1 MVEIRLIGK
10 EGRRIVVFTKGLPC
24 WQRGFDHG
32 DVVGPEDEVEDLED
46 ARRDEDGIFGRLLD
60 ESGEDTKSHL
70 YVTARRAGAM
80 PQQSAFKHFNTSD
93 TITSIRSRPS
103 PPRGLEADAPA
114 RPGHDNVPNAHSPD
128 IAGRLL
134 LQKGANLLNLGP
146 PAGRVVEQIAQ
157 LAAVWLDVN
166 CSLGGS
172 RIALEHQDLMLRA
185 AFLLYGVHRASDR
198 AAVFFLFTLLHERAR
213 RDERGFERDRVMRG
227 GFVIC
232 FSQSLLTFD
241 GLQSRFEQ

>member
-1 MVEIRLIGK
+1 MAEISLIGE
-10 EGRRIVVFTKGLPC
+10 EGRWVVVFAKGLPC
-24 WQRGFDHG
+24 GQRGFDHG

-60 ESGEDTKSHL
+60 EGGEDTKSHL
-70 YVTARRAGAM
+70 YVTTRKAGAM

-93 TITSIRSRPS
+93 TITSIKSRPS

-114 RPGHDNVPNAHSPD
+114 RPGHGNVPNAHSPD

-198 AAVFFLFTLLHERAR
+198 AAIFFLFHSAPRRAR
-213 RDERGFERDRVMRG
+213 RDEREFERDRVCEADML
-227 GFVIC
+227 FVFPNLC
-232 FSQSLLTFD
+232 
-241 GLQSRFEQ
+241 